1 MSSVPSFILLYLK
14 RFMIFKV
21 LTMAFPCSIP
31 TIVSGDSAICST
43 DICQKEPS
51 GNTQK
56 LVFNNV
62 DATKLDS
69 LFVRGSKVDAF
80 FSLEVYD
87 YQQNAG
93 IRLVAKRLVVHS
105 N

>member
-1 MSSVPSFILLYLK
+1 
-14 RFMIFKV
+14 MIFRV
-21 LTMAFPCSIP
+21 LTVPLPCSIP
-31 TIVSGDSAICST
+31 TIVSGDSAIYST

-69 LFVRGSKVDAF
+69 LFVRGSQVDAF

-93 IRLVAKRLVVHS
+93 VRLVAKRLVVHS